1 MTAAEAVPRKILVI
15 DDEPD
20 VVRYLEM
27 LLQDN
32 GYQTV
37 SAPDGKRG
45 FEKARVE
52 HPDLI
57 CLDITM
63 PEKSGV
69 RFYRE
74 LRGDRDLSQVPVV
87 VVTAVT
93 GFGGDP
99 TSFEQFLDTRP
110 QVPAPDAFVPKPID
124 RGAFLAAV
132 AHLLPR

>member
-1 MTAAEAVPRKILVI
+1 MSALEAKPRKILVI

-20 VVRYLEM
+20 VVRYLET

-32 GYQTV
+32 GYETL
-37 SAPDGKRG
+37 SAADGKQG
-45 FEKARVE
+45 FEKAKAE

-74 LRGDRDLSQVPVV
+74 LREDRELGDVPVV

-99 TSFEQFLDTRP
+99 ASFEQFLGSRP
-110 QVPAPDAFVPKPID
+110 RLPAPDAFVAKPID
-124 RGAFLAAV
+124 RDEFLSTV
-132 AHLLPR
+132 SRLLPG

>member
-1 MTAAEAVPRKILVI
+1 MIAAEAKPKKILVI

-20 VVRYLEM
+20 VVRYLET

-37 SAPDGKRG
+37 SAPDGKQG
-45 FEKARVE
+45 FEKARAE

-74 LRGDRDLSQVPVV
+74 LREDRELGAVPVV

-99 TSFEQFLDTRP
+99 ASFEKFLSTRP
-110 QVPAPDAFVPKPID
+110 QVPSPDAFVPKPID

-132 AHLLPR
+132 SNLLPA